1 MSRVSLSRRLQAV
14 LEAVENID
22 PQAARVHRMKSAT
35 RLRFDVW
42 QAECARVMAEHGDSA
57 DAFAAYLVG
66 KLETPDPPKDVAEA
80 LRLRPLPMLREG
92 MSVHECAEIYEQF
105 KEGK

>member
-22 PQAARVHRMKSAT
+22 PQAARVHRMKPAT

-42 QAECARVMAEHGDSA
+42 QAECTRVMAEHGDPA
-57 DAFAAYLVG
+57 AAFAAYLAG
-66 KLETPDPPKDVAEA
+66 ELETPDPPKDVAEA
-80 LRLRPLPMLREG
+80 LRLRPAPVLREG
-92 MSVHECAEIYEQF
+92 MSVHECAEIYEQL